1 MPEAEGGAGAVFGQV
16 VREVLSWALMRP
28 GLSAKRLVVK
38 VGSAVLTGERGLDL
52 EAMAEIARQVAALRE
67 EGREVVLV
75 SSGAVAA

>member
-38 VGSAVLTGERGLDL
+38 VEILELVIIILLTHLYGKMLTTN
-52 EAMAEIARQVAALRE
+52 IKPCHF
-67 EGREVVLV
+67 GRK
-75 SSGAVAA
+75 